1 MQSYEAHLVGNGA
14 FAKVAKCVK
23 SATKEM
29 VALRVVKIH
38 TKSDLQ
44 REHEILLKLRYFNPD
59 ECNFVK
65 WHCSFMYKR
74 HLCQEFEL
82 LDMSLREF
90 VTMRPTRS
98 LHLKEIKTILYQ
110 LATTLEVLKRLQVA
124 HCDLKLENIMLVD
137 HVRQPLRVKVIDFGS
152 ACNASNIAHG
162 AYIQTRWYRAPE
174 TILGLPCSEAID
186 MWSLGCI
193 AAELFLGHP
202 LYPGSCEYQMLQFMI
217 QTQGQLPDRHL
228 SKTDAVVDEADL
240 ENFVELVKQMLHLD
254 STKRITPSQED
265 ESNPVHTQPQET
277 KKRVRDDILLKHPS
291 EVQNVNVDVCLSV
304 PAQTKRNKYN

>member
-1 MQSYEAHLVGNGA
+1 KIGIKCSLSKRRPQVLKNEANGKVQQPAVPRVRLSSRSSDYIVEDLVGNGA

-98 LHLKEIKTILYQ
+98 LHLKEIQTILYQ

-202 LYPGSCEYQMLQFMI
+202 LYPGSCEYQMRQFMI
-217 QTQGQLPDRHL
+217 QTQGQLPGYFL
-228 SKTDAVVDEADL
+228 SAGLKRSLFYWRTWKYVDL
-240 ENFVELVKQMLHLD
+240 
-254 STKRITPSQED
+254 
-265 ESNPVHTQPQET
+265 QET
-277 KKRVRDDILLKHPS
+277 TRVWRYSIS
-291 EVQNVNVDVCLSV
+291 I
-304 PAQTKRNKYN
+304 

>member
-1 MQSYEAHLVGNGA
+1 
-14 FAKVAKCVK
+14 KCVK

-217 QTQGQLPDRHL
+217 QTQGQLPGYFLSYGAIPFPYNNCMIGSLDGLKESHQRPDRHL
-228 SKTDAVVDEADL
+228 SKTD
-240 ENFVELVKQMLHLD
+240 MLHLD
-254 STKRITPSQED
+254 STKRITPSQVREHPFMTQRKCD
-265 ESNPVHTQPQET
+265 TVTVLPV
-277 KKRVRDDILLKHPS
+277 S
-291 EVQNVNVDVCLSV
+291 
-304 PAQTKRNKYN
+304 PAQLTMPH

>member
-1 MQSYEAHLVGNGA
+1 MSSSAHTLRGLNSVMNQRGSRLSSRSSDYIVEDLVGNGA

-65 WHCSFMYKR
+65 WHCSFI
-74 HLCQEFEL
+74 
-82 LDMSLREF
+82 
-90 VTMRPTRS
+90 PTRS

-217 QTQGQLPDRHL
+217 QTQGQLPGYFL
-228 SKTDAVVDEADL
+228 SAGLKTSLFYWRTWINMWTFKKPHEYGADL

-254 STKRITPSQED
+254 STKRITPSQVREH
-265 ESNPVHTQPQET
+265 PFMTQ
-277 KKRVRDDILLKHPS
+277 R
-291 EVQNVNVDVCLSV
+291 
-304 PAQTKRNKYN
+304 KYPLQKERRAGSPKMRRKEQ